1 MPIVCPKCGAV
12 SPDNQTACMHCGK
25 KFRKS
30 AGIGMIFVSL
40 FDWALRWFGRL
51 AIAVTIIGGITWWI
65 YNQNLPQ
72 GKEGEKKKGGEMFKV
87 RQSKSKQ
94 GDEGEAAGAEGEEG
108 AEEDAKA
115 KGAEPDTKLI
125 ETLKMRLE
133 PAHLREGY
141 QAEVYLLNGEAFKG
155 KIFKVSEYHI
165 SLAIGSQL
173 RGFYPDDIRLIVQG
187 YPVELAQ
194 SERAK
199 CLARLRAAC
208 FMRPAVGD
216 QPKRLSVRVNNAS
229 TYAFRG
235 TVTLKAPDAAP
246 DAEGIK
252 VDVSQGIGVPAG
264 KFVNVDIPVGD
275 EVTVPKFTPAF
286 EGEFCD
292 TVEVKPVEKTVLEKA
307 PVVEQAE

>member
-12 SPDNQTACMHCGK
+12 SPDNQAACIHCGK
-25 KFRKS
+25 KLRKS
-30 AGIGMIFVSL
+30 AGIGMLFVSL

-51 AIAVTIIGGITWWI
+51 AIGVAIIGGITWWV

-72 GKEGEKKKGGEMFKV
+72 SEGGKKKKAGGAFQAF
-87 RQSKSKQ
+87 QSKAKS
-94 GDEGEAAGAEGEEG
+94 GDAGEAAGAAGQEG

-115 KGAEPDTKLI
+115 KGAEPDVKLI
-125 ETLKMRLE
+125 ETLKMRLD
-133 PAHLREGY
+133 PSRLREGY

-155 KIFKVSEYHI
+155 KIFKASEYHV

-208 FMRPAVGD
+208 FLRPAVGD
-216 QPKRLSVRVNNAS
+216 QPKKLSVRVNNAS
-229 TYAFRG
+229 KYAFRG
-235 TVTLKAPDAAP
+235 TVTLKAPGAAP

-252 VDVSQGIGVPAG
+252 VDVSSGIGVPAG

-275 EVTVPKFTPAF
+275 EVTVPKFIPTF

-292 TVEVKPVEKTVLEKA
+292 TVEVKPVEKTVLEKV